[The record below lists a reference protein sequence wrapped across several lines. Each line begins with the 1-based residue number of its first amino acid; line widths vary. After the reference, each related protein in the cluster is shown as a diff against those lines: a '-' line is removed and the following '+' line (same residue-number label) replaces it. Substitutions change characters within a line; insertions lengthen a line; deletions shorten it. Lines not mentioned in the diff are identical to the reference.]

1 MVLIGFINSLLKQ
14 FPLHLRCVT
23 NGNKHMYK
31 YTRKYTM
38 LVGNLSPIHLLS
50 LTENPNLASNQ
61 RCLPHLPHLPCL
73 YLTLHT

>member
-50 LTENPNLASNQ
+50 LTENPNLASYQ
-61 RCLPHLPHLPCL
+61 RCLPHLPCL

>member
-50 LTENPNLASNQ
+50 LTENPNLASYQ
-61 RCLPHLPHLPCL
+61 GCLPHLPYL